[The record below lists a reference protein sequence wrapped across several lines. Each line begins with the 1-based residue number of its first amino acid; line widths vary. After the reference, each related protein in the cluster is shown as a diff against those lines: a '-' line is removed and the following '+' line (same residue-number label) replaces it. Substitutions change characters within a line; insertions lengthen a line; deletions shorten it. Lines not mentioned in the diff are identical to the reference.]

1 MKTLHLFAG
10 AGGGII
16 ADMILGNIP
25 LAAVEIDPFCL
36 SVLKARQDDGS
47 LPFFPIF
54 EDVRSFDGSMFRGR
68 VDCISGGFPCQ
79 DVSIAGKGAGI
90 YGAESRLFFELVR
103 VVRQVRPKLVF
114 LENSPLIISRGID
127 SLAGEMVALG
137 YCGGWLVLPASALG
151 ALHKRERW
159 FGLFADSDCKHGEKC
174 SLAES
179 METAQLGFNELCSE
193 IPFPLHGEDVRR
205 VLGSSENFRFGDFRG
220 GKTEYDF
227 GLGWDSK
234 SRMGGMADG
243 LAPWMDRY
251 KPADFVFWS
260 PDEWGIPRI
269 IEHCKN
275 RRKRLI
281 SLGNGQ
287 VPACAAV
294 AFLILF
300 EMLKSA
306 DLV

>member
-16 ADMILGNIP
+16 ADMMLGNIP
-25 LAAVEIDPFCL
+25 LAAVEIDPFCR

-79 DVSIAGKGAGI
+79 DVSIAGNGAGI
-90 YGAESRLFFELVR
+90 YGAESRLFFELAR
-103 VVRQVRPKLVF
+103 VVRQIRPKFIF

-137 YCGGWLVLPASALG
+137 YCGGWLVLPASAVG

-159 FGLFADSDCKHGEKC
+159 FGLFADSDRKHGEKC
-174 SLAES
+174 SFPES
-179 METAQLGFNELCSE
+179 METTQLGFNELRQQ
-193 IPFPLHGEDVRR
+193 IPYSLRWEALRGS
-205 VLGSSENFRFGDFRG
+205 LGFTENFEPGYSES
-220 GKTEYDF
+220 GKIEYDF
-227 GLGWDSK
+227 GLRGDSQ
-234 SRMGGMADG
+234 SRLGRVVNG
-243 LAPWMDRY
+243 LASGLDGC

-269 IEHCKN
+269 TEHCKN

-281 SLGNGQ
+281 SIGNGQ